1 MQKKLDEILIFKE
14 NKSTFKET
22 SLDDS
27 GKENQYMV
35 DSEIEVI
42 DFDRVKSAYIKGMGL
57 NDTPSS
63 SDALYERQPGEYFL
77 VEFKNGRLNKPDIY
91 SVQKKIYDSLLIFND
106 IMDANI
112 SFCREHVDFIL
123 VYNESKNPKPA
134 DETSDSLDA
143 PTPSRVAIGQY
154 WSKKANRHFIRFD
167 LEQFKTIYFH
177 DVFTYSVQEFEEE
190 FLKAQ

>member
-14 NKSTFKET
+14 NRSTFKET
-22 SLDDS
+22 SLDDG

-42 DFDRVKSAYIKGMGL
+42 NFDRVKSAYIKGMRL
-57 NDTPSS
+57 QDTPLS

-77 VEFKNGRLNKPDIY
+77 VEFKNGRLNKTDIY

-106 IMDANI
+106 IMDTNI

-123 VYNESKNPKPA
+123 VYNESKNPKST
-134 DETSDSLDA
+134 DEAGNSLDA
-143 PTPSRVAIGQY
+143 PTPSRVAIGQHL
-154 WSKKANRHFIRFD
+154 SKKANSHFIRFG
-167 LEQFKTIYFH
+167 LKQFKTIYFH
-177 DVFTYSVQEFEEE
+177 DIFTYSVQEFEEE